1 MIEEVDLRL
10 PQFWNKNDKAKYI
23 DVGMN
28 GYDLY
33 YSGPGKKELDSATI
47 RTNFPIRPQCG
58 IYYFEIKVISKGE
71 DGFICIGFCRAANK
85 LERLPGWDAHS
96 YAYHADDGHVFDQCG
111 QGKEYGP
118 SFSSGD
124 IVGCCINYANKT
136 AFFTKNGASLGI
148 AFEDIDL
155 SEPFYPCLGLRTPGE
170 KVYVNFGQEPFTF
183 DITQYIKEMKRRA
196 MRELAHEKCPINDN
210 DVDQLVLDYLI
221 HNGYVETAN
230 ALQRNTCYMKQN
242 KESMTVWNNSTI
254 QTRYNIRRSLLAG
267 RVDEAISQIDIIC
280 PSLLQQ
286 NEHLLFQ
293 LKSQKFVEMIND
305 SLHHTTNDLQH
316 QVLYEDQT
324 MKQRRPSLSTSH
336 QTSVSSCASGRRVS
350 WATIAASPAHPPTF
364 ERRSSN
370 ASSVHSLDCLDEEH
384 IFIKRAM
391 NYGQKLQD
399 KYNSNPKYRTM
410 LTDIFSLLAYPNPA
424 SSPMA
429 YLLNKSARDSLASD
443 INVAIQLYQHEQE
456 VSSLEKIYK
465 QAIVTIHQLSVSGHG
480 KATLIQPNSI

>member
-1 MIEEVDLRL
+1 
-10 PQFWNKNDKAKYI
+10 
-23 DVGMN
+23 
-28 GYDLY
+28 
-33 YSGPGKKELDSATI
+33 
-47 RTNFPIRPQCG
+47 
-58 IYYFEIKVISKGE
+58 
-71 DGFICIGFCRAANK
+71 
-85 LERLPGWDAHS
+85 
-96 YAYHADDGHVFDQCG
+96 
-111 QGKEYGP
+111 
-118 SFSSGD
+118 
-124 IVGCCINYANKT
+124 
-136 AFFTKNGASLGI
+136 
-148 AFEDIDL
+148 
-155 SEPFYPCLGLRTPGE
+155 
-170 KVYVNFGQEPFTF
+170 
-183 DITQYIKEMKRRA
+183 MKRRA

-443 INVAIQLYQHEQE
+443 INVAIQRKRSK
-456 VSSLEKIYK
+456 V
-465 QAIVTIHQLSVSGHG
+465 
-480 KATLIQPNSI
+480 